1 MKECETCCGFGGTF
15 AIKYEPISI
24 GMAQNKVQSALTT
37 GASYIVSTDVSCMM
51 HMQAYIDKNK
61 LPIQTIHIADIL
73 INEIA

>member
-1 MKECETCCGFGGTF
+1 
-15 AIKYEPISI
+15 
-24 GMAQNKVQSALTT
+24 MAQSKVQSAMAT

-51 HMQAYIDKNK
+51 HMQAYIDKNQ